1 MRQTQISLGNK
12 SVEQNRTFLNAL
24 YRSEDLEGARK
35 WFDRLDYSVSPLRQR
50 DQEMT
55 LENYL
60 SLITD
65 RFHIV
70 LQLGSPFP
78 GLIRYSASGS
88 DPRGVTHFAWLE
100 CPFKEHNYDLIS
112 GLFNA
117 TYGQNIEPKW
127 L

>member
-1 MRQTQISLGNK
+1 MKQTQISLGNK
-12 SVEQNRTFLNAL
+12 SVEQNRTFLKAL
-24 YRSEDLEGARK
+24 YQSEDLEGARK
-35 WFDRLDYSVSPLRQR
+35 WFDRLDCSVSPLRQR

-65 RFHIV
+65 HFHIV

-78 GLIRYSASGS
+78 DLIRYCASGS
-88 DPRGVTHFAWLE
+88 DSRGVTRFAWLE
-100 CPFKEHNYDLIS
+100 CPFKEHNYNLIS

-117 TYGQNIEPKW
+117 TSGQNIEPKW